1 MTSRIGR
8 RCGGVLNMATKLS
21 GTGNNNGGLAEHEAS
36 GDATE
41 FESDAEPVPATPVPA
56 APKDPMI
63 RRKIE
68 DKLERIRLR
77 EELGI
82 YDENQWKDL

>member
-1 MTSRIGR
+1 
-8 RCGGVLNMATKLS
+8 MATKLS
-21 GTGNNNGGLAEHEAS
+21 GTGSKNGDLAEHDAS
-36 GDATE
+36 GDAAE
-41 FESDAEPVPATPVPA
+41 IESDSDPVPATPVPA

>member
-1 MTSRIGR
+1 
-8 RCGGVLNMATKLS
+8 MATKLS
-21 GTGNNNGGLAEHEAS
+21 GTGNNDGGLAEQEAS
-36 GDATE
+36 GDAAE
-41 FESDAEPVPATPVPA
+41 FESDGDAVPATPVPT

>member
-1 MTSRIGR
+1 
-8 RCGGVLNMATKLS
+8 MATKLS
-21 GTGNNNGGLAEHEAS
+21 DA
-36 GDATE
+36 GDALAANE
-41 FESDAEPVPATPVPA
+41 VVGEVADFDGDAEPVPVSPPPVS
-56 APKDPMI
+56 PKDPMI

-82 YDENQWKDL
+82 YDEDQWKDL

>member
-1 MTSRIGR
+1 
-8 RCGGVLNMATKLS
+8 MATKLS
-21 GTGNNNGGLAEHEAS
+21 VASNTRSGLAEAEVV
-36 GDATE
+36 GDAAD
-41 FESDAEPVPATPVPA
+41 FDGDADPAPIAPVAPAS
-56 APKDPMI
+56 PKDPMI

-82 YDENQWKDL
+82 YDEDQWREL

>member
-1 MTSRIGR
+1 
-8 RCGGVLNMATKLS
+8 MATKLS
-21 GTGNNNGGLAEHEAS
+21 GTGNNNAVQIENDAS
-36 GDATE
+36 GDAAE
-41 FESDAEPVPATPVPA
+41 FENDAEPVPVAPVPT

>member
-1 MTSRIGR
+1 
-8 RCGGVLNMATKLS
+8 MATKLS
-21 GTGNNNGGLAEHEAS
+21 GASNNNGGLGEREVS
-36 GDATE
+36 GDA
-41 FESDAEPVPATPVPA
+41 AELEVDTDPVPAPPAVPA

-82 YDENQWKDL
+82 YDDDQWKDL

>member
-1 MTSRIGR
+1 
-8 RCGGVLNMATKLS
+8 MATKLS
-21 GTGNNNGGLAEHEAS
+21 QAGNATVDIDAGAAADAVELD
-36 GDATE
+36 GDSE
-41 FESDAEPVPATPVPA
+41 AEPPATPTPTPTPV
-56 APKDPMI
+56 KDPMI

-82 YDENQWKDL
+82 YDEDQWKDL

>member
-1 MTSRIGR
+1 
-8 RCGGVLNMATKLS
+8 MATKLS
-21 GTGNNNGGLAEHEAS
+21 GTGNNNGGLAEHETS
-36 GDATE
+36 GDAAE
-41 FESDAEPVPATPVPA
+41 FESEADAAPAPRVPAP
-56 APKDPMI
+56 PKDPMI

-82 YDENQWKDL
+82 YDDKQWKDL

>member
-1 MTSRIGR
+1 
-8 RCGGVLNMATKLS
+8 MATKLS
-21 GTGNNNGGLAEHEAS
+21 GTGSSTSGGPTESEVVGEAAEFDGEVEA
-36 GDATE
+36 
-41 FESDAEPVPATPVPA
+41 VPSAPAAPA

-77 EELGI
+77 DELGI
-82 YDENQWKDL
+82 YDEDQWKDL